1 MKKKFDLRQNIT
13 DTIVDSL
20 KEGTVP
26 WVKSWDGTN
35 GYPCNGD
42 SGRTYSGVNVL
53 LLTIAGMK
61 FDSNEW
67 FTRNSIKKLGG
78 RWSGQGTAIVYF
90 KMVEKN
96 DPMKKI
102 DPKTGKIQKKKF
114 PFMRYFKVW
123 NRDQCTDLPEQKV
136 EEVSEFDRHNR
147 AEEVITDTGA
157 EIHFGKSSAFYA
169 PSEDVINLPDRE
181 SFTDEGSFYATS
193 FHELG
198 HWTGHES
205 RLNREIK
212 NGFGSKNYA
221 FEELVAELTSA
232 FLCAETGIDGELQHP
247 EYIGEWIKKLE
258 NDKTM
263 IFKASSLAKKA
274 TDFIWSKSKG
284 DKDLEASS

>member
-1 MKKKFDLRQNIT
+1 
-13 DTIVDSL
+13 
-20 KEGTVP
+20 
-26 WVKSWDGTN
+26 
-35 GYPCNGD
+35 
-42 SGRTYSGVNVL
+42 
-53 LLTIAGMK
+53 
-61 FDSNEW
+61 
-67 FTRNSIKKLGG
+67 
-78 RWSGQGTAIVYF
+78 
-90 KMVEKN
+90 
-96 DPMKKI
+96 MKKI

-263 IFKASSLAKKA
+263 IFKASGLAKKA
-274 TDFIWSKSKG
+274 TDYIWGKSKS
-284 DKDLEASS
+284 DNNLT